1 MKMSRGK
8 EIRFAGP
15 YRIQRIQWG
24 DFWLGFNFSE
34 RKFIPLNFRRLGDGW
49 TKRLPDSFICFACQ
63 DSALA
68 PEYCIT
74 CEMKKSRP
82 DVNKIISMN
91 DNL

>member
-24 DFWLGFNFSE
+24 DFWLGFNFSA
-34 RKFIPLNFRRLGDGW
+34 RKFIPLNFRRLYDGW
-49 TKRLPDSFICFACQ
+49 TKRLPVSSTYFACK
-63 DSALA
+63 DCPLA

-74 CEMKKSRP
+74 CEMKKSRS
-82 DVNKIISMN
+82 DVNKLISIN
-91 DNL
+91 DDL